1 MHHNY
6 TELRIIT
13 TAFYYRPNNTWV
25 LYVHFKYFSYCS
37 SFLWTLLK
45 ETFER
50 CINYIMCRLCLA
62 SPVCHN
68 DSIFMIILLST
79 VWAFY
84 VFFLYCSS
92 VFFTILLSHIRT
104 IVSCVIYRQITTFL
118 LFCMR
123 KRITWQEFYS
133 VTVLVSAAC
142 ITGLV
147 FRHLIRVWWIIK
159 PIFI

>member
-6 TELRIIT
+6 TELRIKT
-13 TAFYYRPNNTWV
+13 TAFYHRPNNTWV
-25 LYVHFKYFSYCS
+25 LYVHFKYISYCS

-79 VWAFY
+79 VCAFY

-92 VFFTILLSHIRT
+92 VFSVYYYLIWGQSLAVWFVDKLLL
-104 IVSCVIYRQITTFL
+104 FL

-142 ITGLV
+142 VTGLV
-147 FRHLIRVWWIIK
+147 FRHLVRVWWIIK